1 MPVCGLD
8 FQSALQT
15 PLVAEAA
22 AAVLPAVQAAVDLFC
37 IKPFIPLRSFLPG
50 VFFCRFTGVVALVF

>member
-8 FQSALQT
+8 FQSAPQI

-22 AAVLPAVQAAVDLFC
+22 AVVLPAVQAAVDLFC
-37 IKPFIPLRSFLPG
+37 IKPFIPPRSYLLG
-50 VFFCRFTGVVALVF
+50 VFFME